1 MNGRV
6 DEHRRA
12 LLDVRVG
19 KTSIEELTTITA
31 WIDTAFN
38 GGFVFPQPL
47 IGQLGLPQ
55 EAATEAILAD
65 GSRVMLESYLC
76 VLEWF
81 GKLIPAQVIAN
92 EGKFPLLGTE
102 LLDQRTLTINYRDQT
117 VSLE

>member
-1 MNGRV
+1 VNGRV

-12 LLDVRVG
+12 LWEVRVG
-19 KTSIEELTTITA
+19 GANAEELTTITA

-38 GGFVFPQPL
+38 GCFVFPQSL
-47 IGQLGLPQ
+47 IDQLGLPQ

-65 GSRVMLESYLC
+65 GGCVLLASYLC

-81 GKLIPAQVIAN
+81 GTRILAQVIAN
-92 EGKFPLLGTE
+92 DGKFPLLGTE
-102 LLDQRTLTINYRDQT
+102 LLDRHTLTINYRDQT